1 MGERVCTDHGQ
12 HWVKRLVYGYF
23 IEEEPVA
30 VEDVDCV
37 IVERKRTLAEAA
49 EELQK
54 YVKRDY
60 TDAEIN
66 ALVKQARKERWER
79 THGKC

>member
-1 MGERVCTDHGQ
+1 MMNHRKDPD
-12 HWVKRLVYGYF
+12 GYF
-23 IEEEPVA
+23 IGEEPGV

-37 IVERKRTLAEAA
+37 IVRRKRTLAEAA

-54 YVKRDY
+54 YVKREY

-66 ALVKQARKERWER
+66 DWVKQARQERWER
-79 THGKC
+79 THGK